1 MKRIAA
7 IALLTQALGCA
18 LILGFE
24 DHEPFPE
31 GGGGGEGGGPSAGGG
46 PQGGEGG
53 TPGTPVLLIP
63 DRGTNAIG
71 LYDPDDGHYLAD
83 LIVSPASGDPFMFD
97 SPNDAVMGPD
107 GRIYVSDQLA
117 DCIFTFDEAGTFL
130 GLFADASDGLDNV
143 RGIDFRDGELFA
155 SVSPSAMPPF
165 VARFDLQG
173 NRLADFVNDG
183 ADPFDVTFLQNGTM
197 LMANLTLPENVRLYD
212 VNGGSFVE
220 LLPIEFPQQISL
232 LPGGTLVIAGWTELI
247 EAEQNGD
254 IVRSVIVDIGRGIH
268 GLANGQWL
276 VTSEA
281 GVQVIDPVQLRVA
294 QTVRVGTGFTKI
306 EPAVLSSLP

>member
-1 MKRIAA
+1 MKRLAA
-7 IALLTQALGCA
+7 IVVLTQAVGCA

-31 GGGGGEGGGPSAGGG
+31 GSGGQGGGPSAGGG

-71 LYDPDDGHYLAD
+71 LYDPNDGHYLAD
-83 LIVSPASGDPFMFD
+83 LIVSPASGQPFAFD
-97 SPNDAVMGPD
+97 SPNDAVKGPD

-117 DCIFTFDEAGTFL
+117 DCIFTFDESGTFL

-155 SVSPSAMPPF
+155 SVSPGGAPPF

-183 ADPFDVTFLQNGTM
+183 SDPFDVTFLGSGTM
-197 LMANLTLPENVRLYD
+197 LMANILDPDDVRLYD

-220 LLPIEFPQQISL
+220 LVNIDFPQQISL
-232 LPGGTLVIAGWTELI
+232 LPGGTMLIAGWTEAV

-254 IVRSVIVDIGRGIH
+254 VLRTFVVTVGRGIH
-268 GLANGQWL
+268 GLTNGQWL
-276 VTSEA
+276 MTSED
-281 GVQVIDPVQLRVA
+281 GVQVIDPVQLRV
-294 QTVRVGTGFTKI
+294 TETLRVGTGFTKI
-306 EPAVLSSLP
+306 EAAVLSSLP